1 MSVDRVLAGAHNR
14 GFVTWKSIG
23 LSDESDQQRD
33 ETRPRR
39 GFLFRRR
46 AREVPQEAE
55 PTAESAGAEPQGPSN
70 SSSKLFSRLRN
81 GLAKTRSS
89 LAEGFGNLL
98 LGERVI
104 DDAALDDLETALI
117 VADVGVGPT
126 TRIVDSLKD
135 KVSRKQLNDTRALF
149 AALGEELTKIVSA
162 HHRPFAIGDA
172 RPFVVLFVGVN
183 GVGKTTTIGK
193 LAAQLSRSGL
203 SVLLAAGDT
212 FRAAAVEQLAGWG
225 ERAGVPVVAQSQ
237 GSDSASVIY
246 DALSSARARGIDV
259 VLADTAGRLQSKAN
273 LMEELRKV
281 RRVISRFDPDAPH
294 EVLLVLDAT
303 TGQNALAQAREFLDA
318 TGVTG
323 LVLTKL
329 DGTAKGGMAFAVAEE
344 TGLPIY
350 FVGVGEAVD
359 DLRSFEP
366 EEFVEALLAGSEL
379 SDAPG

>member
-1 MSVDRVLAGAHNR
+1 
-14 GFVTWKSIG
+14 
-23 LSDESDQQRD
+23 
-33 ETRPRR
+33 
-39 GFLFRRR
+39 
-46 AREVPQEAE
+46 
-55 PTAESAGAEPQGPSN
+55 
-70 SSSKLFSRLRN
+70 
-81 GLAKTRSS
+81 
-89 LAEGFGNLL
+89 LL

-104 DDAALDDLETALI
+104 DEAALDDLETALI

-126 TRIVDSLKD
+126 TRIVDALKD

-149 AALGEELTKIVSA
+149 AALGEELTQIVSA
-162 HHRPFAIGDA
+162 RHRPFVVGDA

-193 LAAQLSRSGL
+193 LAAQLTRSGK

-212 FRAAAVEQLAGWG
+212 FRAAAVEQLVGWG
-225 ERAGVPVVAQSQ
+225 ERAGVPVIAQNQ

-246 DALSSARARGIDV
+246 DALASARARGFDV

-273 LMEELRKV
+273 LMEELSKV

-294 EVLLVLDAT
+294 EVLLVLDST
-303 TGQNALAQAREFLDA
+303 TGQNALVQAREFLDA

-350 FVGVGEAVD
+350 FVGVGETVD

-366 EEFVEALLAGSEL
+366 AEFVDALLAGSEF
-379 SDAPG
+379 SDGPE